1 MIDAPRM
8 FVHLLA
14 AGCGPRPT
22 PRGLR
27 AASPL
32 TEVHRPRARQAVD
45 VVGAP
50 AYDPKLSWPRFAV
63 VLHLVQWGFG
73 VVAPLQNNGPN
84 AVEIFNAHDRVGG
97 EQHHIGIL
105 SFLDRSH
112 AGRAA

>member
-22 PRGLR
+22 PRSLR

-50 AYDPKLSWPRFAV
+50 AYDPKRTIARIAR
-63 VLHLVQWGFG
+63 GFED
-73 VVAPLQNNGPN
+73 VAN
-84 AVEIFNAHDRVGG
+84 
-97 EQHHIGIL
+97 
-105 SFLDRSH
+105 RSRNQP
-112 AGRAA
+112 AYFFYRASASESNS

>member
-1 MIDAPRM
+1 MSAI
-8 FVHLLA
+8 
-14 AGCGPRPT
+14 GPRLPSSASAGYGSYPGISCRQWG
-22 PRGLR
+22 PRTTAG
-27 AASPL
+27 S
-32 TEVHRPRARQAVD
+32 
-45 VVGAP
+45 
-50 AYDPKLSWPRFAV
+50 DPKLSWPRFAV

-84 AVEIFNAHDRVGG
+84 AVEVFNARDRIGV